1 MTRANMIKRV
11 QAIENYPRIVVD
23 ILQQSC
29 DTSAF
34 ANPMENV
41 RSETTQMIDRP
52 C

>member
-1 MTRANMIKRV
+1 MTGASMIKRV
-11 QAIENYPRIVVD
+11 QAIDNYPRIVVD

-34 ANPMENV
+34 ANPMKNV